1 MNYLKNMFV
10 SIVAFNTLS
19 SAQAFDLVNG
29 TTQEF
34 GMKFTD
40 VQKVALPIV
49 TKTIKANDSSDTGMS
64 LAFTNIAGTSNWF
77 RLYDNLHIYGVD
89 VSQGTLLGN
98 WPLTP
103 SNTCVSDDIDCSEPW
118 WLGRWGDQEFMEPEI
133 TQRIINYDQ
142 NIAGLYKFQLSY
154 GEQEIAGEVGCLEAH
169 PLRYGDV
176 DGDGRNELV
185 LFLKDTLVFFS
196 PDIGKVTFVTL
207 YNYSD
212 YVPWQTLQNDTS
224 MHLGSPNNETPQYAS
239 KAAYQQDNNGIDAL
253 RSYGKLYIQDFD
265 GDKVADIVVW
275 RKLYRS
281 KLQGDTTPGFDKV
294 RDTLLFYKKINGTYE
309 LQSDTATETIQSWL
323 STAKLTWSKGFPEL
337 SECAGEEGK
346 PIPEMHDPLLNDP
359 DVLQ

>member
-1 MNYLKNMFV
+1 MNKWLLSFLLSTAVICCAHGSGLSLVDGYSRINQATDSEITIEMLKMGAYGLEAYIQLPGDKFYYTMMGGV
-10 SIVAFNTLS
+10 
-19 SAQAFDLVNG
+19 
-29 TTQEF
+29 F
-34 GMKFTD
+34 GR
-40 VQKVALPIV
+40 L
-49 TKTIKANDSSDTGMS
+49 N
-64 LAFTNIAGTSNWF
+64 LAEKK
-77 RLYDNLHIYGVD
+77 Y
-89 VSQGTLLGN
+89 LGN
-98 WPLTP
+98 IPLTP
-103 SNTCVSDDIDCSEPW
+103 SNTCASDDIDCSEPW
-118 WLGRWGDQEFMEPEI
+118 WLGRWGDQEFLEPEI

-154 GEQEIAGEVGCLEAH
+154 GEQEMAGEVGCLEAH

-196 PDIGKVTFVTL
+196 PDIGKVTFATL

-281 KLQGDTTPGFDKV
+281 KLQGDTTPGFDKF
-294 RDTLLFYKKINGTYE
+294 RDTFLFYKKINGTYA
-309 LQSDTATETIQSWL
+309 LQSDTAPEAIQNWL
-323 STAKLTWSKGFPEL
+323 ASANLTWSKGFPSI
-337 SECAGEEGK
+337 SECPGEEGK
-346 PIPEMHDPLLNDP
+346 LIPEMHDPLLNDP
-359 DVLQ
+359 DVMQ

>member
-1 MNYLKNMFV
+1 MKSKLFMTFLGLFIAFSVQALDLSPAPLCDGNPKTKDQAALDAGKVIGNVYSES
-10 SIVAFNTLS
+10 SISATGCIGWTNLGSGDVWYDLTKDIAINAVNIITS
-19 SAQAFDLVNG
+19 SFLN
-29 TTQEF
+29 
-34 GMKFTD
+34 
-40 VQKVALPIV
+40 
-49 TKTIKANDSSDTGMS
+49 
-64 LAFTNIAGTSNWF
+64 
-77 RLYDNLHIYGVD
+77 
-89 VSQGTLLGN
+89 N

-103 SNTCVSDDIDCSEPW
+103 SNTCASDDIDCSEPW
-118 WLGRWGDQEFMEPEI
+118 WVGRWGDQEFLEPEI

-154 GEQEIAGEVGCLEAH
+154 GEQEIDEEVGCLEAH

-196 PDIGKVTFVTL
+196 PDIGKVTFATL

-212 YVPWQTLQNDTS
+212 YIPWQTLQNDTS

-294 RDTLLFYKKINGTYE
+294 RDTLLFYKKINGTYA
-309 LQSDTATETIQSWL
+309 LQSDTAPEVIQSWL
-323 STAKLTWSKGFPEL
+323 STAKLTWSKGFPSL
-337 SECAGEEGK
+337 SECPGEEGK